1 MTSPALQRFLKYS
14 LIGGSTFA
22 FDLLLLSILTELLY
36 VNPVLASGAAFIVA
50 VSINYWISRTFVFK
64 GTGRDAASGYV
75 YFLMIAGTGL
85 VFVMGTMFVLV
96 SVLGFHPLLSRVSV
110 AAVTGFWN
118 YLTNL
123 YFNFKMAGKH

>member
-1 MTSPALQRFLKYS
+1 MVSPALQRFLKYS

-36 VNPVLASGAAFIVA
+36 VNPVLASGAAFLVA

-64 GTGRDAASGYV
+64 GTGRDTASGYV

-85 VFVMGTMFVLV
+85 AFVMGTMFVLV
-96 SVLGFHPLLSRVSV
+96 SVLGFHPLLSRVCV

-118 YLTNL
+118 YLINL